1 MENSRDIE
9 GGLVTR
15 TGWKDM
21 KRIEKD
27 WKYWKGL
34 KRIEKTWK
42 GLKRHFFPIS
52 VWPEERFRR
61 RNARRKHP
69 KSYHK
74 KCVKADGSS
83 GWQGSRDL
91 PASAAYTVYFCRHV
105 FKIWLEN
112 FQSQQGHVETLA
124 VAVWCWLNLSQIT
137 GQSQSWDS
145 YHTFLILALVSYMFQ
160 VHRRIWV

>member
-1 MENSRDIE
+1 MTWGCMENSRDIE

-27 WKYWKGL
+27 WKAM
-34 KRIEKTWK
+34 KRIENAF
-42 GLKRHFFPIS
+42 FFPIS

-124 VAVWCWLNLSQIT
+124 VAVWCWLHLSQIT

-145 YHTFLILALVSYMFQ
+145 YHTFLILALVSYTFQ
-160 VHRRIWV
+160 VHRRMWV